1 MNPISILLMMIV
13 DTVAQVAAKG
23 QWRPHFDICG
33 HSADLSFRPISFDY
47 SRPTGTWPHTERLE
61 ARIVPFDPYDEDEPA
76 QLLNELQ
83 AMLAFA
89 RRHLD
94 AAPEA

>member
-1 MNPISILLMMIV
+1 MSPISILLMMIV

-23 QWRPHFDICG
+23 QWDAFFDVSCGGAHLHFR
-33 HSADLSFRPISFDY
+33 SASFDY
-47 SRPTGTWPHTERLE
+47 SKPTGTWPRVETCN
-61 ARIVPFDPYDEDEPA
+61 ARIVPLDPDDEQEK
-76 QLLNELQ
+76 LEELQ

-94 AAPEA
+94 TTPEA

>member
-1 MNPISILLMMIV
+1 MSPISILLMMIV

-23 QWRPHFDICG
+23 QWDAFFDVSCGSAHLHFR
-33 HSADLSFRPISFDY
+33 SAAFDY
-47 SRPTGTWPHTERLE
+47 SKPTGTWPRVPSHQ
-61 ARIVPFDPYDEDEPA
+61 ARIVPADPDDEQES
-76 QLLNELQ
+76 LKELQ

-94 AAPEA
+94 TQPEA